1 LSLNARFSLQAR
13 NNNIDG
19 YSEAAQI
26 LATPR
31 TPPTDPPLD
40 LTVASVTTASV
51 FLTWQPPAGYVAGSP
66 SVTKYLLEGCGG
78 DCGSD
83 DPFPP
88 QAAIGT
94 THFVAGGAEY
104 KWTGIEWSATGVT
117 NWRVIAT
124 VPFYTVSFNVTALD
138 GRALEVMH
146 NYQFRVSAGNLNS
159 RSFGPAAVV
168 TRAMPV
174 PPPGPARE
182 VVVSNPRITQFAL
195 NFVPPLVTNIT
206 GPSTMYRVM
215 VTETVTG
222 YTYEYHEVLTVTSTL
237 ASGFLPGTSY
247 TVTIFAGN
255 LGGFDKI
262 GSRSTRFVKTLA
274 TPCTTA
280 CCEVPP
286 PSSPY

>member
-1 LSLNARFSLQAR
+1 MDTSRR
-13 NNNIDG
+13 D
-19 YSEAAQI
+19 
-26 LATPR
+26 R
-31 TPPTDPPLD
+31 
-40 LTVASVTTASV
+40 
-51 FLTWQPPAGYVAGSP
+51 
-66 SVTKYLLEGCGG
+66 
-78 DCGSD
+78 SD

-124 VPFYTVSFNVTALD
+124 VPFYTVAFNVTALD

-286 PSSPY
+286 PLPRTNRTSLVPLLVLSGHAASLTPCTTACCEVRALSPAPSAPSN